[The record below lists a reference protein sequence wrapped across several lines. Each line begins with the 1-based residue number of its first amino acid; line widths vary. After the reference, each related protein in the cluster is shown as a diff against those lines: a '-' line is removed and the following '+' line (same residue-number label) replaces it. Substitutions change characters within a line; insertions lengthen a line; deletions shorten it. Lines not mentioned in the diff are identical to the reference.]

1 MMILLKRDK
10 RNWMTKKKILLIVG
24 GIILALLV
32 GGGLLLWAVWRSTP
46 EDLDVVKKK
55 AQDTAQYEN
64 RQELVDEVNKKY
76 GSNDYKGAISLIEGQ
91 QNASDVSVQLLLAGA
106 YANSG
111 DIKRAFDIYK
121 RIDSDGKLP
130 DTELVNLANMAE
142 RAGDTSAAIA
152 AYKRAKTY
160 AVSSKTISQDEIA
173 TYDYK
178 INELE
183 KKR

>member
-1 MMILLKRDK
+1 M
-10 RNWMTKKKILLIVG
+10 
-24 GIILALLV
+24 
-32 GGGLLLWAVWRSTP
+32 WAVWRSTP
-46 EDLDVVKKK
+46 DDPAVVQKK
-55 AQDTAQYEN
+55 AQNTTQYDD
-64 RQELVDEVNKKY
+64 RQQLVDEVNKKY

-91 QNASDVSVQLLLAGA
+91 QNAKDTNVQLLLAGA

-111 DIKRAFDIYK
+111 DLKKAFEIYK
-121 RIDSDGKLP
+121 NIDNEGKLP
-130 DTELVNLANMAE
+130 DAELVNLANMAE
-142 RAGDTSAAIA
+142 RAGDTAAAIA
-152 AYKRAKTY
+152 AYKRAKAY